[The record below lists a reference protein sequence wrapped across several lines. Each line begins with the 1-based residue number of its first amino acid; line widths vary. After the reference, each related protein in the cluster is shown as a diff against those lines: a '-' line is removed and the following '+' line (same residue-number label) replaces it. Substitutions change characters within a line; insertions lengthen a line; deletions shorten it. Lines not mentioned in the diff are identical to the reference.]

1 MLLEK
6 IKSFNSGLT
15 DSNPTLNLALDLED
29 NKVNNE
35 FDLKKLIS
43 KSYSFEINSKE
54 SFPVKF
60 P

>member
-43 KSYSFEINSKE
+43 KS
-54 SFPVKF
+54 
-60 P
+60 